1 MIISYLIVEGVGRNP
16 ALVKIDKTEVN
27 MAYVRAKSTNAYAHT
42 YKHANL
48 YVYNYVNIWKLYF
61 LFL

>member
-48 YVYNYVNIWKLYF
+48 YAYNYMYI
-61 LFL
+61 